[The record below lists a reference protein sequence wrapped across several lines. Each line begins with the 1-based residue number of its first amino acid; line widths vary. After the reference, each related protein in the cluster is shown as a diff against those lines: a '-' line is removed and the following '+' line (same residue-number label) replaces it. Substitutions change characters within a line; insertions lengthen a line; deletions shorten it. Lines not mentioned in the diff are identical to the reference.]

1 MDSRPGMADHITCIP
16 FTLSAFVNSLPGQKP
31 TPKKNPISVKWAPHS
46 RNENIYGHPSAKL
59 GTFQTHRDARQCRES
74 SGVAHVEFVTQNILI
89 IAIYVIII
97 IIIIIIISFMHG
109 IYTHIPETN
118 CP

>member
-1 MDSRPGMADHITCIP
+1 MINLHGFLSLFHVNLNSLQLSTDRYLLILITEFSINYGPMDSRPGMADHITCIP

-74 SGVAHVEFVTQNILI
+74 SGV
-89 IAIYVIII
+89 
-97 IIIIIIISFMHG
+97 
-109 IYTHIPETN
+109 
-118 CP
+118 